1 MSPND
6 NTTGKRLPI
15 KDCCAV
21 VEAYKMF
28 VQTWIYRSKNDKGH
42 VPDQVGS
49 SNVTLEAKNKVE
61 KIWAESVNQRYFL
74 AKVYGNV
81 ITYEDIGSLNE
92 HSWLTDKVMDA
103 YISHLSQVENDK
115 GTIKVRHELVSTTN
129 NILNGQYVPGRN
141 ETNKFEPYD
150 VIMGAYHQRGHWN
163 LLIRILML
171 YYELKQK
178 SKLK

>member
-1 MSPND
+1 M
-6 NTTGKRLPI
+6 TRAM
-15 KDCCAV
+15 C
-21 VEAYKMF
+21 
-28 VQTWIYRSKNDKGH
+28 Q
-42 VPDQVGS
+42 
-49 SNVTLEAKNKVE
+49 
-61 KIWAESVNQRYFL
+61 
-74 AKVYGNV
+74 
-81 ITYEDIGSLNE
+81 
-92 HSWLTDKVMDA
+92 VMDA

-178 SKLK
+178 RENGSYKLEKIHKATGNAASRIWPNKLDTTYPRPFETTGWVQLRDILFN

>member
-141 ETNKFEPYD
+141 ETIVEPQL
-150 VIMGAYHQRGHWN
+150 QRIIFLNEREWFFQTGENTLGNWKCCIQN
-163 LLIRILML
+163 MA
-171 YYELKQK
+171 K
-178 SKLK
+178 

>member
-74 AKVYGNV
+74 A
-81 ITYEDIGSLNE
+81 
-92 HSWLTDKVMDA
+92 KVMDA